1 MVLSFHNYVDDVQE
15 QEVMATIKVFIIR
28 YA

>member
-1 MVLSFHNYVDDVQE
+1 MVLSLHNYVDDVQE
-15 QEVMATIKVFIIR
+15 QEVMATVKVFIIR